1 MKYTALVVRYE
12 LAGRASSQK
21 KKVFFVFSEA
31 SMPQGGNQIRCE
43 KNKKRRKIMAS
54 FLTKRFQSII
64 AHFSLVSFN
73 CKEWIRGG
81 CHQSPAQL
89 ALLNT
94 CREKIILGS
103 WKRASRKTTFSS
115 SICFEIVPIRP
126 AKFHSCL
133 SCSVSPQIASW
144 SSCTGNEIQN
154 LKAQS
159 GRPSMVRDF
168 QCSCPV
174 EET

>member
-1 MKYTALVVRYE
+1 
-12 LAGRASSQK
+12 
-21 KKVFFVFSEA
+21 
-31 SMPQGGNQIRCE
+31 
-43 KNKKRRKIMAS
+43 MAS

-73 CKEWIRGG
+73 CNEEWNEWIRGG
-81 CHQSPAQL
+81 CPSHQPSW
-89 ALLNT
+89 LL
-94 CREKIILGS
+94 E
-103 WKRASRKTTFSS
+103 ASETTFSS

-126 AKFHSCL
+126 NAKFHSCL

-168 QCSCPV
+168 QCCCPV